1 MSIVLSGLRGDQTIN
16 LPNQPFTDGEFSRS
30 MQILNFHLQGS
41 SILFGGWKKTRP
53 ICVSQISNVWHRSQL
68 VLVELSRRRALQ
80 RPTVTPCPS
89 IRHHQTSPE
98 KRWNRKTVVQIHKSN
113 SQTVKQRNSKTA
125 DSHIKHI
132 LRNIRLALENSCN
145 FSEVTSQICQILNET

>member
-16 LPNQPFTDGEFSRS
+16 LPKQPFTDGEFSRS

-98 KRWNRKTVVQIHKSN
+98 KLRNGE
-113 SQTVKQRNSKTA
+113 TVKQRNSKTA

-145 FSEVTSQICQILNET
+145 FSEVTSQICQI